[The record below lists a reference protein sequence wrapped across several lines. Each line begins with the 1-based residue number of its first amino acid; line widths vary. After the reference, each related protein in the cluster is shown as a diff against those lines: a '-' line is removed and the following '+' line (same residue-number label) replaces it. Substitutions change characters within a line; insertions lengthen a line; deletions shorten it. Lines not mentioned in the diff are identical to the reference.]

1 MIKDQLITE
10 HAGLTII
17 GFLVFGMVVLFFKN
31 EPENPPSVS
40 RARVLNVNDTNRVSP
55 LETAKSFVRLLSS
68 RNFVLLCSGY
78 GLLVGVYYAISGNL
92 PICLP
97 LEKVTK
103 IATKRAPRGGIP
115 CK

>member
-1 MIKDQLITE
+1 MIRDQLITE

-92 PICLP
+92 AYHL
-97 LEKVTK
+97 L
-103 IATKRAPRGGIP
+103 RG
-115 CK
+115 